1 MPKVAHPRNKR
12 EHTGRIGVD
21 ETEVDEWLLNQ
32 SYQSTTQTGPST
44 GAEMEVPIFS
54 GMMREREMSVMV
66 SALTHVVSGKVPG
79 GLMDD
84 GLGLTPSVASTSGA
98 SYSSG
103 SSYIG
108 VEQKR
113 EREVEGGDGGE
124 FCEPATSRF
133 RAFGDFTHGGS
144 SSGPRG

>member
-1 MPKVAHPRNKR
+1 MPKVAPPRNKR
-12 EHTGRIGVD
+12 EHTRRVGVD

-32 SYQSTTQTGPST
+32 SYQTTQTGPST
-44 GAEMEVPIFS
+44 GAEMEVPMFS
-54 GMMREREMSVMV
+54 GMMREMEMSVMV

-84 GLGLTPSVASTSGA
+84 GLGLTPSLASTSGA

-113 EREVEGGDGGE
+113 GREVEGGDGGE

-133 RAFGDFTHGGS
+133 RASGDFTHGGS
-144 SSGPRG
+144 SSGLRG